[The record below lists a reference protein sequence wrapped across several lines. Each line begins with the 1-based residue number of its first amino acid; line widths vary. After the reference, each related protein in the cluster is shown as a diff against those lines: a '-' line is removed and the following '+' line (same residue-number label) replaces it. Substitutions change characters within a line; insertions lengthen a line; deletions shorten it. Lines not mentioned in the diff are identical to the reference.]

1 MATTKYKATH
11 KVNGHVTLITLYD
24 NLNDASDDICNM
36 MSGWL
41 ARDGYNMS
49 TIIDQLV
56 DQIDR
61 LWSGENKLNID
72 ILNGR
77 EFYMKRSKQ
86 GRITELRYEMKDGMI
101 VEGKVTRTNVK

>member
-11 KVNGHVTLITLYD
+11 KVNGHITLTTIYD

-49 TIIDQLV
+49 TIV

-61 LWSGENKLNID
+61 FWSD
-72 ILNGR
+72 
-77 EFYMKRSKQ
+77 
-86 GRITELRYEMKDGMI
+86 
-101 VEGKVTRTNVK
+101 

>member
-11 KVNGHVTLITLYD
+11 KVNGHITLTTIYD
-24 NLNDASDDICNM
+24 NLNDASDDIYNM

-49 TIIDQLV
+49 TIV

-61 LWSGENKLNID
+61 FWSDENTLNID
-72 ILNGR
+72 IFNGR
-77 EFYMKRSKQ
+77 EFYMKRDKQ
-86 GRITELRYEMKDGMI
+86 GRIIECRRELEDGMI
-101 VEGKVTRTNVK
+101 IEGKVTRTNIK

>member
-11 KVNGHVTLITLYD
+11 KVNGHITLTTIYD

-49 TIIDQLV
+49 TIV

-61 LWSGENKLNID
+61 FWTNENTLNID
-72 ILNGR
+72 IFNGR
-77 EFYMKRSKQ
+77 EFYMKRDKQ
-86 GRITELRYEMKDGMI
+86 GRIIECRRELEDGMI

>member
-1 MATTKYKATH
+1 MAITKYKATH
-11 KVNGHVTLITLYD
+11 KVNGHITLTTIYD

-49 TIIDQLV
+49 TIV

-61 LWSGENKLNID
+61 FWSDENTLNVD
-72 ILNGR
+72 IFNGR
-77 EFYMKRSKQ
+77 EFYMKRDKQ
-86 GRITELRYEMKDGMI
+86 GRIIECRRELEDGMI
-101 VEGKVTRTNVK
+101 IEGKVTRTNIK

>member
-11 KVNGHVTLITLYD
+11 KVNGHITLTTVYD

-49 TIIDQLV
+49 TIV

-61 LWSGENKLNID
+61 FWTNENTLNVD
-72 ILNGR
+72 IFNGR
-77 EFYMKRSKQ
+77 EFYMKRDKQ
-86 GRITELRYEMKDGMI
+86 GRIIECRRELEDGMI
-101 VEGKVTRTNVK
+101 IEGKVTRTNIK

>member
-11 KVNGHVTLITLYD
+11 KVNGHITLTTVYD

-49 TIIDQLV
+49 TIIDQ
-56 DQIDR
+56 IDR
-61 LWSGENKLNID
+61 FWSNENTLNVD
-72 ILNGR
+72 IFNGR
-77 EFYMKRSKQ
+77 EFYMKRDKQ
-86 GRITELRYEMKDGMI
+86 GRIIECRRELEDGMI
-101 VEGKVTRTNVK
+101 IEGKVTRTNIK

>member
-11 KVNGHVTLITLYD
+11 KVNGHVTLTTLYD

-49 TIIDQLV
+49 SIV
-56 DQIDR
+56 NQIDR
-61 LWSGENKLNID
+61 FWSDENTLNVD
-72 ILNGR
+72 IFNGR
-77 EFYMKRSKQ
+77 EFYMKRDKQ
-86 GRITELRYEMKDGMI
+86 GRIIECRRELEDGMI
-101 VEGKVTRTNVK
+101 VEGKVTRTNIK

>member
-11 KVNGHVTLITLYD
+11 KVNGHVTLTTVYD
-24 NLNDASDDICNM
+24 NMNDASDDICNM

-49 TIIDQLV
+49 TIV

-61 LWSGENKLNID
+61 FWSDENMLNVD
-72 ILNGR
+72 IFNGR
-77 EFYMKRSKQ
+77 EFYMKRDKQ
-86 GRITELRYEMKDGMI
+86 GRIIECRRELEDGMI
-101 VEGKVTRTNVK
+101 VEGKVTRTNIK

>member
-11 KVNGHVTLITLYD
+11 KVNGHITLTTIFD

-49 TIIDQLV
+49 TIV

-61 LWSGENKLNID
+61 FWSDENTLNVD
-72 ILNGR
+72 IFNGR
-77 EFYMKRSKQ
+77 EFYMKRDKQ
-86 GRITELRYEMKDGMI
+86 GRIIECRRELEVGMI
-101 VEGKVTRTNVK
+101 IEGKVTRTNIK

>member
-11 KVNGHVTLITLYD
+11 KVNGHITLTTVYD

-49 TIIDQLV
+49 TIV

-61 LWSGENKLNID
+61 FWSNENTLNVD
-72 ILNGR
+72 IFNGR
-77 EFYMKRSKQ
+77 EFYMKRDKQ
-86 GRITELRYEMKDGMI
+86 GRIIECRRELEDGMI
-101 VEGKVTRTNVK
+101 VEGKVTRTNIK

>member
-11 KVNGHVTLITLYD
+11 KVNGHITLTTIYD

-49 TIIDQLV
+49 SIV

-61 LWSGENKLNID
+61 FWSDENTLNVD
-72 ILNGR
+72 IFNGR
-77 EFYMKRSKQ
+77 EFYMKRDKQ
-86 GRITELRYEMKDGMI
+86 GRIIECRRELEDGMI

>member
-11 KVNGHVTLITLYD
+11 KVNGHVTLTTLYD

-49 TIIDQLV
+49 SII

-61 LWSGENKLNID
+61 FWTNENTLNID
-72 ILNGR
+72 IFNGR
-77 EFYMKRSKQ
+77 DFYMKRDKQ
-86 GRITELRYEMKDGMI
+86 GRIIECRRELEDGMI
-101 VEGKVTRTNVK
+101 VEGKVTRTNIK